1 MSQNTELSFEE
12 LTGSNSV
19 EEWVEATPDEELKS
33 ISDIAQEQVALQKEI
48 EEIEKSLKSKK
59 EELRVVSEQKLPEAM
74 LAANLMEFVTAT
86 GFKISVSPF
95 YQAHI
100 SQKNE
105 EEAFKW
111 LQENGHGGIIKNQVN
126 LSFGKDEDSKAQDT
140 IAKLKQLGLS
150 PDVKQGVHSSTLKA
164 FVKEQLTLGRHIPS
178 ETFGIYVGSRSKI
191 ENKR

>member
-86 GFKISVSPF
+86 GFKISVSTF
-95 YQAHI
+95 YQAPI
-100 SQKNE
+100 SLKNE
-105 EEAFKW
+105 EERFKW
-111 LQENGHGGIIKNQVN
+111 
-126 LSFGKDEDSKAQDT
+126 
-140 IAKLKQLGLS
+140 
-150 PDVKQGVHSSTLKA
+150 
-164 FVKEQLTLGRHIPS
+164 
-178 ETFGIYVGSRSKI
+178 
-191 ENKR
+191 